1 MNWVFKSLVKRKP
14 KKRSRKKRKNK
25 RKRRTS
31 NESISTGKTQKSIAK
46 RRRKSRN
53 ITKGKSPKKTNEG
66 EIVQDL
72 YKNTGKDD
80 IRLQRV
86 ILIDFYVYFTL
97 KRSEKNVKNIDI
109 TFFWK
114 NSSFLF
120 RPDFLFLAFLI
131 LLLHDKFLGLALKL
145 FGRQQFIILFIIFK
159 VLEGEHSTLERRWL
173 CVWSD
178 HVGVWQILVSVNN
191 LSGLVLDHCQ
201 EHQEV
206 SLWYGLWAANLLCQ
220 LPVAFDSLE
229 NSLN

>member
-14 KKRSRKKRKNK
+14 KKRSRKKRKKK

-46 RRRKSRN
+46 RRKKSRN
-53 ITKGKSPKKTNEG
+53 ITKDKSPKKTNEG

-109 TFFWK
+109 TFF
-114 NSSFLF
+114 
-120 RPDFLFLAFLI
+120 
-131 LLLHDKFLGLALKL
+131 
-145 FGRQQFIILFIIFK
+145 
-159 VLEGEHSTLERRWL
+159 
-173 CVWSD
+173 
-178 HVGVWQILVSVNN
+178 
-191 LSGLVLDHCQ
+191 
-201 EHQEV
+201 
-206 SLWYGLWAANLLCQ
+206 
-220 LPVAFDSLE
+220 
-229 NSLN
+229 